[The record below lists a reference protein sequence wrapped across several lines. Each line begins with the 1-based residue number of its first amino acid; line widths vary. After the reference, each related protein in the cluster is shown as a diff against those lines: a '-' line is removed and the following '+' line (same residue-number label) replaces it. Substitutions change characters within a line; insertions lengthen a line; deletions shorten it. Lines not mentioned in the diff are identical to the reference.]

1 MHKNAFD
8 VLGETTFESVNFHS
22 VSSQS
27 EIGDKD
33 GLSYNR

>member
-1 MHKNAFD
+1 MHKNAFE
-8 VLGETTFESVNFHS
+8 VLGETTFESVKFDS
-22 VSSQS
+22 VCSQS